1 MKYSLLFL
9 FASVAVTATAQTSTY
24 STTHSQINDD
34 EKTLSIQIDGQR
46 DGQSIAY
53 NRSFDVRGMSKAQR
67 DALKNRVLDS
77 LKLGNTPPPP
87 EPLKAPKPPRPAPSN
102 DAQETVQFTCASCL
116 GKSKLTISGNGI
128 SITQERDNGK
138 LFPLKQQLAPGDYRY
153 VYWQNGV
160 LQMQLPFTVKAGEEN
175 VVNVK

>member
-1 MKYSLLFL
+1 MKYIALFL
-9 FASVAVTATAQTSTY
+9 LVGVTLTATAQRSTY
-24 STTHSQINDD
+24 SSTRSQINDD
-34 EKTLSIQIDGQR
+34 EKTLSIQIEGQR

-77 LKLGNTPPPP
+77 LKLGNT
-87 EPLKAPKPPRPAPSN
+87 APAPEQPQAPIAN
-102 DAQETVQFTCASCL
+102 DKSETVEFTCATCT
-116 GKSKLTISGNGI
+116 GKSKLTISGNNVSI
-128 SITQERDNGK
+128 SQERDKGK
-138 LFPLKQQLAPGDYRY
+138 MFPLKQQLAPGDYRY
-153 VYWQNGV
+153 TYWQNGV